1 MQKYALANSSH
12 NRLYEFIQ
20 KQQCRMTPFKI
31 PISHSHLARDTTT
44 IQTLVFFFFSPMAL
58 TMKVLPQAFPS
69 RMGKLNLTTGGTT
82 DESSV
87 PLQSVL
93 SQIRLRISRLALYP
107 V

>member
-1 MQKYALANSSH
+1 
-12 NRLYEFIQ
+12 
-20 KQQCRMTPFKI
+20 MTPIEI
-31 PISHSHLARDTTT
+31 PISYSNLARNTTAF
-44 IQTLVFFFFSPMAL
+44 QALNLSPMTL

-69 RMGKLNLTTGGTT
+69 LMGKLNLTTGGTT

-107 V
+107 VYITGQI